1 MDGISQLAV
10 GQSAAM
16 GNIRGTRST
25 GHQPGHQ
32 IDRLIEQDFGRENA
46 WSGRI
51 QCLELTDRIV
61 GLQVD
66 ARREAQKLPHL
77 GLGGCLRQAVAAHQS
92 IGQSTEGRDHR
103 VIVRR
108 GHRDDVGQPG
118 GNIRTAHHHKLPAS
132 IANVRIDDQRIAA
145 VVARYGP

>member
-1 MDGISQLAV
+1 MDGISQLAI
-10 GQSAAM
+10 GQCAAM
-16 GNIRGTRST
+16 GNIGGTRST

-77 GLGGCLRQAVAAHQS
+77 GLGGCLRQAVAAHQGV
-92 IGQSTEGRDHR
+92 GQGAKGVHHG
-103 VIVRR
+103 VIV
-108 GHRDDVGQPG
+108 G
-118 GNIRTAHHHKLPAS
+118 
-132 IANVRIDDQRIAA
+132 
-145 VVARYGP
+145 